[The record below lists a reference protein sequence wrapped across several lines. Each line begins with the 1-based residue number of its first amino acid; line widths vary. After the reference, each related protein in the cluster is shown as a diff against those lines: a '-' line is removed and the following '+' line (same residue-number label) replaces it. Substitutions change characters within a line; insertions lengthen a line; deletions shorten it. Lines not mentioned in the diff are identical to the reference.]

1 MTLEYEYY
9 SDLTNHLEVRKHEN
23 VLCYRHSYSEQK
35 FEWRH
40 IMSVLI
46 PMTGGSAKTLDWS
59 DDKMHNF
66 TLTGTF
72 RCDYQY
78 HTNFQQDVCEY
89 REAYITQYRHYF
101 CEKRNCGIHQFT
113 KHDGTVFEECEESIG
128 TLIIYT
134 ED

>member
-1 MTLEYEYY
+1 MTLYYESY
-9 SDLTNHLEVRKHEN
+9 SDLTNSIEKREQQN
-23 VLCYRHSYSEQK
+23 VLIYRHSYSESQ

-40 IMSVLI
+40 VMDVLI
-46 PMTGGSAKTLDWS
+46 PMTGGTTQTLDWS
-59 DDKMHNF
+59 DDKMNNF

-78 HTNFQQDVCEY
+78 HPNFQQDVCEY

-101 CEKRNCGIHQFT
+101 CDKRNCGIHQFT
-113 KHDGTVFEECEESIG
+113 KRDGAVFEECEESIG

-134 ED
+134 EN